1 MWQHNIEEEG
11 AGMEDRAEPE
21 AISVYAHNT
30 YLLPSVM
37 VAVTSANKSCNY
49 QHVRAACIGEEAGRH
64 DVVALQE
71 VWGSQVD
78 KLDTALRPTHNIA
91 DGCQSVGSWGF
102 GLGIP
107 SVIDTLRFTYNCNGG
122 LWFAQHKAPTD
133 LIKIL

>member
-1 MWQHNIEEEG
+1 
-11 AGMEDRAEPE
+11 MEAV
-21 AISVYAHNT
+21 SVYAHNT

-37 VAVTSANKSCNY
+37 VAVTSANKSCTN
-49 QHVRAACIGEEAGRH
+49 QHVRAARIGEEARRH

-78 KLDTALRPTHNIA
+78 KLDTALRPTHDIA
-91 DGCQSVGSWGF
+91 NGCQSVGSWGF

-122 LWFAQHKAPTD
+122 LWFAQHKAPTESV
-133 LIKIL
+133 LYI